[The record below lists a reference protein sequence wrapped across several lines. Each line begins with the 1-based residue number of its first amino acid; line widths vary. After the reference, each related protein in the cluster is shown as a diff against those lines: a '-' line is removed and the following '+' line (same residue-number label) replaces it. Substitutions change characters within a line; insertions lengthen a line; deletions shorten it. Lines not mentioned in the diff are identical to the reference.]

1 MALLFRYKVV
11 LLFIVVAN
19 ASSSLRLL
27 ITTDAFCLR
36 VIRRSWCPRPFY
48 LSIRR
53 TCHNGSRP
61 EFFQEC
67 VMRLQVVLVVGKQ
80 LFDCIFCVSVGE
92 LVKEG
97 HSLADSD
104 A

>member
-1 MALLFRYKVV
+1 
-11 LLFIVVAN
+11 
-19 ASSSLRLL
+19 
-27 ITTDAFCLR
+27 
-36 VIRRSWCPRPFY
+36 
-48 LSIRR
+48 
-53 TCHNGSRP
+53 
-61 EFFQEC
+61 
-67 VMRLQVVLVVGKQ
+67 MRLQVVLVVGKQ